1 MDFSTITSPADLVKA
16 NEANP
21 VTEFVDQLDELSPHE
36 ALAVAQM
43 LTTKL
48 HTFHCNIA
56 ARGDIG
62 KPHVWAQDA
71 GMLEVAINILNN
83 IAL

>member
-1 MDFSTITSPADLVKA
+1 MNFSDISTPAELVKA

-21 VTEFVDQLDELSPHE
+21 VAQFVDQLDELGPAE
-36 ALAVAQM
+36 TLAVVQM
-43 LTTKL
+43 LTEKL

-62 KPHVWAQDA
+62 NPQVWSQDA
-71 GMLEVAINILNN
+71 GMLEVAVNILNN